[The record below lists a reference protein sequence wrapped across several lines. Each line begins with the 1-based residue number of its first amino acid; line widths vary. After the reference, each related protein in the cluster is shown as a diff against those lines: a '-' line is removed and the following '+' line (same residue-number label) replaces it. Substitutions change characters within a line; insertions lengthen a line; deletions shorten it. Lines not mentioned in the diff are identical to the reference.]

1 VSPWALIDWAE
12 RTALPE
18 LLGVR
23 ISKSGKD
30 RLYQVGDVLFAHH
43 KAIEE
48 GLRKGE
54 AGLFGLVSSIVL
66 YDITNTHFEGLCHKN
81 LKARH
86 GKNKQKRNDC
96 RQVFILMAFDCRSP
110 QLFWFQINNNP

>member
-1 VSPWALIDWAE
+1 
-12 RTALPE
+12 
-18 LLGVR
+18 VR

-54 AGLFGLVSSIVL
+54 AGLFGLASSIAL

-81 LKARH
+81 PRPAMAKT
-86 GKNKQKRNDC
+86 NKSTTTADR
-96 RQVFILMAFDCRSP
+96 
-110 QLFWFQINNNP
+110 